1 MARTVPPDEP
11 AILGSR
17 RSVQDGPR
25 VLVAAAL
32 GKIIEPL
39 LRQSL
44 PGSLVRI
51 AEDRAA
57 VEHALSDRLRF
68 DVVVAD
74 LTWNDYAVEY
84 SFDGL
89 DVLNILRATR
99 RQTPVI
105 FAAQGHGVELD
116 HLDEANEQPEVVGI
130 YRKATGPQPLI
141 DGVDIAARGG
151 TLTGPQFS
159 WAGSP
164 PEIPR
169 IHSYFGKGKGS
180 TAARLAGA
188 IASGRAVNHETLASA
203 AHVGYDT
210 AAKLVDYLGPLIRD
224 RREHASEL
232 KMTPEV
238 VYRWCGE
245 HARYILS
252 WCRRHGHYDIASR
265 VTPEPG
271 RVTLEPGRVSL
282 EPGRVSLEQEPQQ
295 LRRLG
300 T

>member
-1 MARTVPPDEP
+1 M
-11 AILGSR
+11 
-17 RSVQDGPR
+17 QDGPR

-44 PGSLVRI
+44 TDATLRI

-57 VEHALSDRLRF
+57 VERAVGERLRF

-74 LTWNDYAVEY
+74 LTWNDYTVEY

-89 DVLNILRATR
+89 DVLDILRRTR

-105 FAAQGHGVELD
+105 FAAQGHGVERD
-116 HLDEANEQPEVVGI
+116 HLDEAVEQPEVVGI
-130 YRKATGPQPLI
+130 YRKATGLRPLI
-141 DGVDIAARGG
+141 DAVDIAVRGG
-151 TLTGPQFS
+151 SLTGPQFPP
-159 WAGSP
+159 ACSP
-164 PEIPR
+164 AHIPR
-169 IHSYFGKGKGS
+169 IHAYFGKGRGS

-224 RREHASEL
+224 RGEHGPGL

-252 WCRRHGHYDIASR
+252 WCRRYGYEDVAVR
-265 VTPEPG
+265 VAPAAGQEEATSPG
-271 RVTLEPGRVSL
+271 A
-282 EPGRVSLEQEPQQ
+282 
-295 LRRLG
+295 
-300 T
+300 

>member
-1 MARTVPPDEP
+1 M
-11 AILGSR
+11 
-17 RSVQDGPR
+17 QDGPR
-25 VLVAAAL
+25 ILVAAAL

-44 PGSLVRI
+44 IDAKVTI
-51 AEDRAA
+51 AEDKAA
-57 VEHALSDRLRF
+57 VEHAINDRLRY

-74 LTWNDYAVEY
+74 LTWNNYVIEY

-89 DVLNILRATR
+89 DVLNALRHAG

-105 FAAQGHGVELD
+105 FAAQGHGLERD
-116 HLDEANEQPEVVGI
+116 HLDEAVEQPEVVGI
-130 YRKATGPQPLI
+130 YRKATGPKPLI
-141 DGVDIAARGG
+141 EAIDITVTGG
-151 TLTGPQFS
+151 SLTASQFPTG
-159 WAGSP
+159 ASP
-164 PEIPR
+164 PDIPR
-169 IHSYFGKGKGS
+169 IHAYFKKGKGA

-210 AAKLVDYLGPLIRD
+210 AAKIVDYLGPLIKD
-224 RREHASEL
+224 RREHSHEL

-252 WCRRHGHYDIASR
+252 WCRRNGYNDIAAR
-265 VTPEPG
+265 VTGAVVP
-271 RVTLEPGRVSL
+271 
-282 EPGRVSLEQEPQQ
+282 
-295 LRRLG
+295 
-300 T
+300 

>member
-1 MARTVPPDEP
+1 M
-11 AILGSR
+11 
-17 RSVQDGPR
+17 QDGPR

-32 GKIIEPL
+32 GKIIEPV
-39 LRQSL
+39 LRQAL
-44 PGSLVRI
+44 TDATVRI

-57 VEHALSDRLRF
+57 VERAVGDRLRF
-68 DVVVAD
+68 DVVIAD

-89 DVLNILRATR
+89 DVLDILRRTR

-105 FAAQGHGVELD
+105 FAAQGHGVERD
-116 HLDEANEQPEVVGI
+116 HLDEAAEQPEVVGI

-141 DGVDIAARGG
+141 AAVDIAVRGG
-151 TLTGPQFS
+151 SLTAPQFPPAS
-159 WAGSP
+159 SP
-164 PEIPR
+164 PYIPR
-169 IHSYFGKGKGS
+169 IHAYFGKGRGS

-188 IASGRAVNHETLASA
+188 IASGRAVNHETLARA

-210 AAKLVDYLGPLIRD
+210 AAKLVDYLGPLIKGRG
-224 RREHASEL
+224 EHGPGL

-252 WCRRHGHYDIASR
+252 WCRRNGHQDIAVR
-265 VTPEPG
+265 VTPVPGQEEP
-271 RVTLEPGRVSL
+271 S
-282 EPGRVSLEQEPQQ
+282 
-295 LRRLG
+295 
-300 T
+300 